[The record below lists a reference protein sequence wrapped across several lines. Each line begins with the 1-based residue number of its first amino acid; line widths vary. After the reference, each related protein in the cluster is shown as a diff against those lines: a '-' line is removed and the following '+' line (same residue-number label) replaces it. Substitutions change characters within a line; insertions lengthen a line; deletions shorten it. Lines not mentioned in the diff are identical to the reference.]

1 MLEKHGL
8 GKQKTAHY
16 KKEPFCLLSSAGC
29 RRPSSFP
36 VRPLASDFLLTG
48 EIPCYSVDEVEYAA
62 ARLTPHRGLI
72 AGDSEAQQ
80 LLSQSR
86 RRSEEA
92 FSPRRP
98 KISPLLVNYYSLMIT
113 MDSIGYLYI
122 TGASL

>member
-1 MLEKHGL
+1 M
-8 GKQKTAHY
+8 
-16 KKEPFCLLSSAGC
+16 
-29 RRPSSFP
+29 RRAWNLIPS
-36 VRPLASDFLLTG
+36 
-48 EIPCYSVDEVEYAA
+48 CYSVGEVEYAA
-62 ARLTPHRGLI
+62 ARLTPHQGLI

-80 LLSQSR
+80 WLSQSR

-98 KISPLLVNYYSLMIT
+98 KISPPSVNYYSLMIT